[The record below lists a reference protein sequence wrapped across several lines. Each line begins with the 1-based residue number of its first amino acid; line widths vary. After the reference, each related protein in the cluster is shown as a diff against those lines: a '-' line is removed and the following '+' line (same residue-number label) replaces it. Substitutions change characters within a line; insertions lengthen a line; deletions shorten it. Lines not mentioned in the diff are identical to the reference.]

1 MEFAHSA
8 EKNVTV
14 IHGANGAGK
23 TSFFLALNWCLY
35 GEMDEKHGLKERA
48 QLVSKEALSRAAD
61 GEAVTCRADLNFKHD
76 GVRYVVSRSFE
87 AEKLAGNLARAKSPD
102 HFVMMAVGS
111 DGQATKIPNPI
122 GVINA
127 ILPVNVREY
136 FLFDGEK
143 IDDFAKPESAPEVK
157 AAIQLVLKLEL
168 LDRGR
173 RHLND
178 AADRLRK
185 KLKQTAG
192 EDTEKLLEEEE
203 RCRNVLKAAKA
214 KLVEIADES
223 EAASRHITEIDARL
237 SRLAR
242 CRRPQQGAGPPPRR
256 TETLRTRQGRR
267 SREDPQVGDG
277 PLLPCRG

>member
-1 MEFAHSA
+1 M
-8 EKNVTV
+8 
-14 IHGANGAGK
+14 
-23 TSFFLALNWCLY
+23 
-35 GEMDEKHGLKERA
+35 
-48 QLVSKEALSRAAD
+48 
-61 GEAVTCRADLNFKHD
+61 
-76 GVRYVVSRSFE
+76 
-87 AEKLAGNLARAKSPD
+87 
-102 HFVMMAVGS
+102 
-111 DGQATKIPNPI
+111 
-122 GVINA
+122 
-127 ILPVNVREY
+127 REY

-237 SRLAR
+237 SDLRDAAALSKER
-242 CRRPQQGAGPPPRR
+242 DLLRGGQNSRI
-256 TETLRTRQGRR
+256 TL
-267 SREDPQVGDG
+267 PHY
-277 PLLPCRG
+277 